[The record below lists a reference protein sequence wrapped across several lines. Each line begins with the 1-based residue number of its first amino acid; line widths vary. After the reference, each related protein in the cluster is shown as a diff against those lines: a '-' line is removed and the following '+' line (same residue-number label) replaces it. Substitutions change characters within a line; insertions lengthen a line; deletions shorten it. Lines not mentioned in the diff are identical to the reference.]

1 MRIGSRRGSIRIA
14 FFMILFAAICA
25 FILVALKL
33 SPRLMRLESV
43 ISMRLLAV
51 GCSAR
56 AATTGLDYPSAAGAT
71 IGFAYPIAAANRR
84 FVDQNGNVY
93 LLRAMSSWAL
103 AQRCPNTAITSA
115 LESLKSLGFNAV
127 TVAPF
132 GIHLNW
138 SFGDRY
144 ANGFGQ
150 TFFTG
155 APYASAFGPAWSSM
169 DWIVEEATR
178 LQMTIVFSLFVS
190 FGDTGTA
197 RELISAGSTN
207 AYDYGKMLALRYAQY
222 PNIVWHVEGDFEWS
236 ASDSI
241 GQQVDA
247 VFHGIK
253 DGEGSNHHL
262 IIAEQ
267 KNGLTG
273 YKQFI
278 LSEGGKS
285 GYKWFLQSANTL
297 YNYGS
302 NSVELFDAVY
312 GESGAVDYGVIDIEP
327 PYVNSP
333 HYGGNKDQQYRE
345 RNYSVF
351 LRGGTGINYGH
362 EKWWPFGAAGIYDG
376 GARWFELVSEAP
388 QLQAKYAWS
397 LIESY
402 VTDPT
407 WTPDD
412 GKFVRSGV
420 GDGDT
425 KAASGYS
432 RFAAVAYFPTGRP
445 VTVDTTAFAGPISV
459 KLSWYDPTTGSYG
472 TISESEAARAD
483 RPITFPESH
492 ADGSSDWVL
501 VVERS

>member
-1 MRIGSRRGSIRIA
+1 MHIGIRHRPTKIVSFA
-14 FFMILFAAICA
+14 ILFAAICA
-25 FILVALKL
+25 FILGVLKL
-33 SPRLMRLESV
+33 SPRLMHLESV
-43 ISMRLLAV
+43 ISMRFFAV
-51 GCSAR
+51 GCR
-56 AATTGLDYPSAAGAT
+56 APTPTTGLDHPAAASAA
-71 IGFAYPIAAANRR
+71 IGFAYPIATSNRR
-84 FVDQNGNVY
+84 FVDQSGNVY
-93 LLRAMSSWAL
+93 LLKAMSSWAL

-115 LESLKSLGFNAV
+115 LESVKSLGFNAV

-132 GIHLNW
+132 GVHLNG

-150 TFFTG
+150 RFFTG

-178 LQMTIVFSLFVS
+178 LQMTTVFSLFLS

-197 RELISAGSTN
+197 PELISAGSAN
-207 AYDYGKMLALRYAQY
+207 AYEYGKMLALRYAQH

-267 KNGLTG
+267 QNGLTG

-285 GYKWFLQSANTL
+285 GYHWFRQSANTL

-312 GESGAVDYGVIDIEP
+312 EESGAADYGVIDIEP

-333 HYGGNKDQQYRE
+333 YYGGNKNQQYRE

-351 LRGGTGINYGH
+351 LRGGIGINYGH

-376 GARWFELVSEAP
+376 GARWLEIVSEAP

-402 VTDPT
+402 VTDPA
-407 WTPDD
+407 WTRDD
-412 GKFVRSGV
+412 GKFVESGV

-432 RFAAVAYFPTGRP
+432 RSAAVAYFPAGRP
-445 VTVDTTAFAGPISV
+445 VTVDTTVIAGPISV
-459 KLSWYDPTTGSYG
+459 KLSWYDPTTGKYSI
-472 TISESEAARAD
+472 ISESEAARAN
-483 RPITFPESH
+483 RPIAFPEPH
-492 ADGSSDWVL
+492 PDGSGDWVL